1 MTFPLFLTSR
11 RCLGSLLFALLLL
24 CPLRAVWATQEVSF
38 SFENTDIST
47 VIKKVGEFTKTTFL
61 FNPELV
67 KGKLTLLAPQKVSPQ
82 AALRLLQSALALH
95 GYRMVRKAAGTWIVP
110 AGQGPVET
118 LIEVVPLQ
126 YARVDELAYTL
137 SWVAP
142 EGGYGSCRMF
152 PPIASSSQETQK
164 RCGSSLESSG
174 PRRKRLASKV
184 AETRLHQHRLARSP
198 FPSGPRCPIGA
209 FAYEAVLTLSL
220 ALAQRK
226 RGNLLG
232 GAAQSSGAQA
242 RPWLSPARESCPWG
256 QLPSWQGFTTAHKGS

>member
-142 EGGYGSCRMF
+142 EGVRIVPYVPTNSLL
-152 PPIASSSQETQK
+152 IA
-164 RCGSSLESSG
+164 GD
-174 PRRKRLASKV
+174 P
-184 AETRLHQHRLARSP
+184 
-198 FPSGPRCPIGA
+198 
-209 FAYEAVLTLSL
+209 EAV
-220 ALAQRK
+220 RE
-226 RGNLLG
+226 LLG
-232 GAAQSSGAQA
+232 VIRAKEKAAG
-242 RPWLSPARESCPWG
+242 
-256 QLPSWQGFTTAHKGS
+256 K

>member
-142 EGGYGSCRMF
+142 AGGYGSCRMF

-164 RCGSSLESSG
+164 RGAGAPWSHPGQGESGWQVRWLKPGNTSTGSRV
-174 PRRKRLASKV
+174 P
-184 AETRLHQHRLARSP
+184 
-198 FPSGPRCPIGA
+198 
-209 FAYEAVLTLSL
+209 LSL
-220 ALAQRK
+220 QAHV
-226 RGNLLG
+226 
-232 GAAQSSGAQA
+232 AQSG
-242 RPWLSPARESCPWG
+242 RL
-256 QLPSWQGFTTAHKGS
+256 LTKLY